1 MSRHAALAWFAL
13 LGMEGVKVYD
23 GRRRVPAA
31 TVRRELAEALAA
43 SP

>member
-23 GRRRVPAA
+23 GSWTGWGSIVGFPVERD
-31 TVRRELAEALAA
+31 
-43 SP
+43 